1 MCKITVFLVYQIRNN
16 GYKGEICML
25 SENRLHS
32 LWIMH
37 LVLDASNFFSF
48 LLYFPIYLAAHEIEI
63 VLNVDLSS
71 CSEVL
76 AVSVVIIPRMDH
88 NPVEVYR
95 SYHQIVCTLQTRES
109 RRNHHSNPSAE
120 YSILYLIHRE
130 LPLSDICIH
139 TKIERLSNKGAYA
152 KLTLWMEV

>member
-1 MCKITVFLVYQIRNN
+1 MYQIRND
-16 GYKGEICML
+16 GYKGEIWML

-48 LLYFPIYLAAHEIEI
+48 LLYFPIYLAANEIEI

-71 CSEVL
+71 CSEML
-76 AVSVVIIPRMDH
+76 AVSVVIIPQMDH
-88 NPVEVYR
+88 NLVAVYL

-109 RRNHHSNPSAE
+109 RRNHRSNPSAE

-130 LPLSDICIH
+130 LPSSDICIH
-139 TKIERLSNKGAYA
+139 TKIERLSNKRHMPTSHYG
-152 KLTLWMEV
+152 WRSRDFR